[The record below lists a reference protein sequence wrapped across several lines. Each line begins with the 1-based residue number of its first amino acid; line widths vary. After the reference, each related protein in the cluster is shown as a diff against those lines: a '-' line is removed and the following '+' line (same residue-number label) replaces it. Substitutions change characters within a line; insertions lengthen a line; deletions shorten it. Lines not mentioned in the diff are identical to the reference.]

1 MDIRERQSMLLCLDT
16 KFHFSSLAVGHFLR
30 LKPLQNGSKRDMGK
44 QNLSGSGYGPVAGAC
59 EHSDESLR
67 FHRKQ
72 EISCVAY
79 GLILKASDDGVG
91 WYTWILLYSSE
102 LCKCYSNLKDF
113 LFKGHKHG
121 MYFHIQPHFSYN
133 LQITAHH
140 QSSLI
145 FLFRP
150 ITLGSWHTVAT
161 PFSFSTFTY
170 CWCCQG
176 LEIILVVMI
185 CNTRIYTFIIFHHAQ
200 FEW

>member
-91 WYTWILLYSSE
+91 WLVGILGYCFIALNCANATPTSKIVYSRDTNTVCISI
-102 LCKCYSNLKDF
+102 YSR
-113 LFKGHKHG
+113 
-121 MYFHIQPHFSYN
+121 I
-133 LQITAHH
+133 
-140 QSSLI
+140 SLI
-145 FLFRP
+145 IYKL
-150 ITLGSWHTVAT
+150 L
-161 PFSFSTFTY
+161 
-170 CWCCQG
+170 
-176 LEIILVVMI
+176 LIINL
-185 CNTRIYTFIIFHHAQ
+185 H
-200 FEW
+200 